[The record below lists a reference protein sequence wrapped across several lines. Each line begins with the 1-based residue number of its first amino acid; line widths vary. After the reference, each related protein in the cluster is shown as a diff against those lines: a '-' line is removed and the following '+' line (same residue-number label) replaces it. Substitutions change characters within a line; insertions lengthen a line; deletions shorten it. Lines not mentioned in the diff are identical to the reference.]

1 MKGLR
6 LVVVALILSSTL
18 GASAASAESRSQSLR
33 SHAPKGI
40 TETFYACLDK
50 ADSHLIDAAYCLT
63 EEHTR
68 QDKRLNADYKK
79 LLGKLK
85 PEARQALVHDER
97 AWLKLQ
103 ETTGRFENYA
113 YGSEM
118 VDNLQ
123 LSQNELF
130 RICQRAD
137 TLEDY
142 LFVVDLQSP

>member
-1 MKGLR
+1 M
-6 LVVVALILSSTL
+6 
-18 GASAASAESRSQSLR
+18 
-33 SHAPKGI
+33 
-40 TETFYACLDK
+40 
-50 ADSHLIDAAYCLT
+50 
-63 EEHTR
+63 
-68 QDKRLNADYKK
+68 
-79 LLGKLK
+79 K

-130 RICQRAD
+130 HICQRAN

-142 LFVVDLQSP
+142 LFVVSLQSP

>member
-103 ETTGRFENYA
+103 ETTGRFESYA